1 MFVGYRDSMYR
12 FFSQSAGRSLFGGGP
27 ALRLYAVPVAQVRQ
41 KKAFSILPIGGS
53 IVPLGMQ
60 GKKDYQEKLFNSFQ
74 LSERVPENN
83 FYRRLR
89 SAVDLDFL
97 YALTKG
103 YYGESGQK
111 SIDPVVFFKLCL
123 VGYLENIIS
132 DRKLIDHCSMRLDI
146 LFFIGYDIDE
156 EIPWHSTISRT
167 RQLFPESV
175 FEEVFTKVLSLCVEN
190 GMVSGH
196 TQAIDSAPVK
206 ANASMDTLELKVPED
221 DLEEHL
227 RKVRVLSAM
236 DKDGP
241 HRKSKNDRSDKDQ
254 RGITA
259 DEKELAAIKGRNRK
273 WAKDQDQRPGAG
285 NKGSKYTSN
294 KTHYSPTDPD
304 ARISVKPGKARKLNY
319 LSQLSVD
326 TAHHVITDIRA
337 YHADGKDNQQLQD
350 IVRRLQKRLWQQ
362 GLVFENCV
370 ADTGYSSGENYAFLE
385 ERNLRSFIPP
395 HGTYKGGPNGF
406 EYVKEGDHYLCP
418 KGKVIPFKKVFLDSR
433 TKTKKKAYRASSKI
447 CKGCP
452 LRATCLGK
460 VNEKQFTVTYYRA
473 EYERNI
479 QRVESREGRYMKGKR
494 QSTVEP
500 VFGTLTQ
507 FMGLRKISTIGLEQA
522 NKAMHL
528 SAIAY
533 NLKKYLKFQWK
544 QSKSGAGM
552 LALAASVKNV
562 PAELLGVRTARQ
574 KMAM

>member
-1 MFVGYRDSMYR
+1 M
-12 FFSQSAGRSLFGGGP
+12 
-27 ALRLYAVPVAQVRQ
+27 
-41 KKAFSILPIGGS
+41 PIRKG

-60 GKKDYQEKLFNSFQ
+60 GKKQYQEKLFSDFR
-74 LSERVPENN
+74 LSERVPERN
-83 FYRRLR
+83 FYRRLKD
-89 SAVDLDFL
+89 AVDLRFL
-97 YALTKG
+97 YPLTKG
-103 YYGESGQK
+103 YYGGSGQK

-123 VGYLENIIS
+123 VGYLENLIS

-146 LFFIGYDIDE
+146 LYFIGYDIDE
-156 EIPWHSTISRT
+156 ELPWHSTISRT

-175 FEEVFTKVLSLCVEN
+175 FEEVFIKVLGLCVEK

-206 ANASMDTLELKVPED
+206 ANASMDTLELKVPENELD
-221 DLEEHL
+221 EHL
-227 RKVRVLSAM
+227 RKVRSLSTM
-236 DKDGP
+236 DREGP
-241 HRKSKNDRSDKDQ
+241 HRKSKGDRSDRGQ
-254 RGITA
+254 RSIA
-259 DEKELAAIKGRNRK
+259 ASKKELDAIATRTNK
-273 WAKDQDQRPGAG
+273 WSKDQDQRPGAG

-337 YHADGKDNQQLQD
+337 YHADGKDNQQLPD
-350 IVRRLQKRLWQQ
+350 IVKRVQRRLWKE
-362 GLVFENCV
+362 GLVWENCV

-406 EYVKEGDHYLCP
+406 EYVKERDHYLCP
-418 KGKVIPFKKVFLDSR
+418 QGKAVPFKKVFRDSR
-433 TKTKKKAYRASSKI
+433 TGTKKKAYRASSKI

-479 QRVESREGRYMKGKR
+479 KRVESREGRYMKGKR

-507 FMGLRKISTIGLEQA
+507 FMGLRKINTIGLGQA

-528 SAIAY
+528 SAVAY

-552 LALAASVKNV
+552 LALAALVKSGLQDLSRAFATQRKIV
-562 PAELLGVRTARQ
+562 LYSLT
-574 KMAM
+574 